1 MIKLSFFLLTSI
13 LSLFA
18 FVIGYKIGDSR
29 GYEAGYKAGYIY
41 DCQAEV
47 KELRQQHEDLKKA
60 VDFADRKSNEVK
72 LENWRLKRHVNE
84 YHDSLKNV
92 ELVKHRQDSIS
103 KLPGNQRNELSVDPY
118 TGEVRKNILYYYRKA
133 QEKEQKK

>member
-1 MIKLSFFLLTSI
+1 MTKLSFFLLTSI

-18 FVIGYKIGDSR
+18 FVIGYKIGDSS

-60 VDFADRKSNEVK
+60 VDFADQKSRMVQLKNAQ
-72 LENWRLKRHVNE
+72 LEYSRQH
-84 YHDSLKNV
+84 YQDSLKYV
-92 ELVKHRQDSIS
+92 ERVKHLNDSIA
-103 KLPGNQRNELSVDPY
+103 KLPKDRQEELIVNPY
-118 TGEVRKNILYYYRKA
+118 TGNVQLNTKGVLRRYR
-133 QEKEQKK
+133 EMQKK

>member
-1 MIKLSFFLLTSI
+1 MTKLSFFLLTSI
-13 LSLFA
+13 LSLFV

-60 VDFADRKSNEVK
+60 VDFARQKSAQVQH
-72 LENWRLKRHVNE
+72 ENSRLQWSREH
-84 YHDSLKNV
+84 YQDSLKNV
-92 ELVKHRQDSIS
+92 ERVKFLQDSVS
-103 KLPGNQRNELSVDPY
+103 KLPPSRQTELYVNPY
-118 TGEVRKNILYYYRKA
+118 TGKVGPSTKNVLRIMREA
-133 QEKEQKK
+133 QKK